1 MTLSSSPGAAGGVG
15 SFAVQLAR
23 RAGAIVIGLASES
36 NHGWLTNHGVIPVAY
51 GDGVADRIRA
61 TAPRGVDAFID
72 TNGNGYVELA
82 LALGVPAERVDTIVD
97 FGAAAKYG
105 VKTDGGVAAGPGA
118 RVLADLAALIAE
130 GQLEVPIAKV
140 YPLEQV
146 REAYTEL
153 ERRHTNGKIVL
164 RRSG

>member
-1 MTLSSSPGAAGGVG
+1 M
-15 SFAVQLAR
+15 
-23 RAGAIVIGLASES
+23 
-36 NHGWLTNHGVIPVAY
+36 
-51 GDGVADRIRA
+51 
-61 TAPRGVDAFID
+61 DAFID

-118 RVLADLAALIAE
+118 RVLADLAALIAD

-153 ERRHTNGKIVL
+153 ERQHTHGKIVL
-164 RRSG
+164 RPSG